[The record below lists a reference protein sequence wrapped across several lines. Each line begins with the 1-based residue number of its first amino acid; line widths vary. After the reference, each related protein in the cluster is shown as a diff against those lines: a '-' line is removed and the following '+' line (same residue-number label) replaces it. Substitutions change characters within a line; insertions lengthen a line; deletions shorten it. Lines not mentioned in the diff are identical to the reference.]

1 MLLIQRRLQ
10 ARVKHMELFQRSVL
24 LPVSVFVSIIKVGQI
39 PFRIVVYVLINYL
52 MRLLSKPVWK

>member
-10 ARVKHMELFQRSVL
+10 ARVKHMELFQRPVL